1 MNLLKACILLLYN
14 FSVKQTR
21 KEQQFHLKDLMLF
34 CAPSSKSYENVAN
47 SHVMHKRV
55 IVLMIPFSSSEER
68 WVQKMIQ
75 VMHTNNERDEE
86 RGGGKGEKVKK
97 EETEEWESQEGKE
110 WEVDRKE
117 EWKE

>member
-1 MNLLKACILLLYN
+1 
-14 FSVKQTR
+14 
-21 KEQQFHLKDLMLF
+21 
-34 CAPSSKSYENVAN
+34 
-47 SHVMHKRV
+47 
-55 IVLMIPFSSSEER
+55 
-68 WVQKMIQ
+68 MIQ